1 MKETKQLVCI
11 SCPMG
16 CRLEVEMEDKTILQV
31 SGNLCSRGIV
41 YANKELTNPTR
52 ILTSILPI
60 SGGVE
65 EMVSVKSKTD
75 IPKDRVFECVK
86 SLKGLVIEAPIH
98 VGDVIIEDLCGTG
111 VSLVAT
117 KTVLKK

>member
-16 CRLEVEMEDKTILQV
+16 CRLEVEMEDETILQV

-60 SGGVE
+60 TGGVE

-75 IPKDRVFECVK
+75 IPKNRLFECVK
-86 SLKGLVIEAPIH
+86 SLKGLVLVAPIH
-98 VGDVIIEDLCGTG
+98 VGDVIVEDLCGTG